1 MLLGMGEFDGN
12 RILTEQSVQ
21 DMTKNQIGDLVVEMQ
36 PGAIPDRS
44 NPLPFGAGEDKF
56 GLGFQL
62 KEGVENGGRSP
73 GSYSWAGINNTH
85 FWADPDKG
93 SQQCS

>member
-1 MLLGMGEFDGN
+1 MFPLGMLLGIGEFDGN

-44 NPLPFGAGEDKF
+44 NAFPYGAGEDKF

-62 KEGVENGGRSP
+62 KEGVEKEGALLVVT
-73 GSYSWAGINNTH
+73 AG
-85 FWADPDKG
+85 
-93 SQQCS
+93 QV